1 MFLDV
6 LGKISNTIDK
16 INGNVLSPIMMIF
29 ILGTGILLTSRLC
42 FLQVTYFPHSI
53 SETIVPSVKSIFV
66 KKDDKEKKK
75 GAVSQFQAF
84 SAAIAGTVG
93 TGNIVG
99 VSTALCL
106 GGPGAIFWMWFS
118 AFFGMLTNF
127 SENVLG
133 IYYRQ
138 KNEKGEYRGGAMYY
152 ITHGLGWKW
161 LAVMFSAF
169 CVFASVGYNMAQVNS
184 ISSTLKS
191 SLNIP
196 LIVTGIIVAI
206 IVFLVVIG
214 GIERIGKIASY
225 IVPMMALVFMFLGII
240 IVCMNAKNIPDAFR
254 RIFTGAFSFE
264 SFGSGVLGYGILR
277 GMRYGVARGVF
288 SNEAGLGSS
297 VMAHSASDVKEPV
310 KQGLWGIF
318 EVFLDTFVICTLMAL
333 VFLTSGAYDSFLK
346 NELTMGAPMAL
357 WAFENNL
364 GLFGKVMFTIILP
377 LFAFTTVLSWEFY
390 GEKGAEYIFGEKAIL
405 PFKIIYVLLVVA
417 GATLKIDIVWNLS
430 DSFNVL
436 MAVPNLIA
444 VILLSGVLK
453 RVVLNYK
460 KRRKDPTIKPM
471 LSVYEKH
478 NEELIA
484 ELYEEL
490 NIENPYEIK
499 EDNIVSE

>member
-1 MFLDV
+1 MFLSI
-6 LGKISNTIDK
+6 LSKISDFIDK
-16 INGNVLSPIMMIF
+16 INGNILSPIMMIL
-29 ILGTGILLTSRLC
+29 ILGTGILLTVRLKC
-42 FLQVTYFPHSI
+42 LQVTYFPHSI

-66 KKDDKEKKK
+66 KNEKEKKK

-161 LAVMFSAF
+161 LAIMFSAF
-169 CVFASVGYNMAQVNS
+169 CVLASIGYNMAQVNS

-191 SLNIP
+191 SINVP
-196 LIVTGIIVAI
+196 LLVTGIIVAV
-206 IVFLVVIG
+206 IVFLVIVG

-225 IVPMMALVFMFLGII
+225 IVPIMALIFIFLAII
-240 IVCMNAKNIPDAFR
+240 IIFMNVTAIPNAFK
-254 RIFTGAFSFE
+254 RIFSEAFSFK
-264 SFGSGVLGYGILR
+264 SFGSGIMGYGILR

-297 VMAHSASDVKEPV
+297 VMAHCASDVKEPV

-318 EVFLDTFVICTLMAL
+318 EVFLDTFIICTLMAL
-333 VFLTSGAYDSFLK
+333 VFLTSGAYDLYLSGLIEK
-346 NELTMGAPMAL
+346 GAPMAL

-364 GLFGKVMFTIILP
+364 GLFGKIIFTIILP
-377 LFAFTTVLSWEFY
+377 LFAFTTVLSWEYY
-390 GEKGAEYIFGEKAIL
+390 GECGASYLFGDKAIL

-460 KRRKDPTIKPM
+460 QRRKDKSIKPM

-478 NEELIA
+478 NEELIK
-484 ELYEEL
+484 ELYTEL
-490 NIENPYEIK
+490 EIEVK
-499 EDNIVSE
+499 